1 MFDGGERMRGKMSS
15 SVVIVRPM
23 ESDQL
28 RVMLDDGRRS
38 QSSVL
43 LIDSRSFL
51 AFNAGHIS
59 TAHNVHCPPIVRRR
73 CGFRI
78 PLENILRCP
87 DSRERLMTGKYSVI
101 VLYDDSTESTDGVSV
116 DVAPEK
122 ERRLEQRSGIL
133 SEDSQKS
140 DLRLV
145 LESLCN
151 LLPRY
156 LVKNIFYLNGKEVH
170 YHTTLETKY

>member
-23 ESDQL
+23 DSDQL
-28 RVMLDDGRRS
+28 RVMLESDGRRS
-38 QSSVL
+38 QSSLL
-43 LIDSRSFL
+43 LIDSRPFL

-73 CGFRI
+73 CGSII

-87 DSRERLMTGKYSVI
+87 DSRERLVTGKYSV
-101 VLYDDSTESTDGVSV
+101 VVVYDDSTGSTDGLSV

-133 SEDSQKS
+133 SEESQKS

-151 LLPRY
+151 LLPQY
-156 LVKNIFYLNGKEVH
+156 LVKNIFYLNGKDVH
-170 YHTTLETKY
+170 ITQH